1 MAKKIKI
8 VLKLQIKG
16 GAATPAPPVGT
27 ALGPHGVN
35 LQEFCTKFNEQTRSR
50 AGEVVPV
57 VMTIYEDRS
66 FDFILKIAPMSEL
79 LKQAAKIQKGSSKS
93 LKETVATISKAQVKQ
108 IAEIKM
114 LDMNTADVEAAMRM
128 VEGTAWQMGI
138 KISQ

>member
-108 IAEIKM
+108 IAETKM
-114 LDMNTADVEAAMRM
+114 PDMNTADVEAAMRT
-128 VEGTAWQMGI
+128 VEGTARQMGI